1 MSNEIPQIP
10 RKESPLTTPR
20 TRVTGAILVMA
31 QELVAARFALT
42 RCMDKLDIAQLHDVF
57 EEVSEALDATA
68 VREARRIITPRNQF
82 RD

>member
-10 RKESPLTTPR
+10 RKDTPPTTPR
-20 TRVTGAILVMA
+20 TRVTGAILLMA
-31 QELVAARFALT
+31 QELVAARFALS
-42 RCMDKLDIAQLHDVF
+42 RCMDKLDVVQLHDVF
-57 EEVSEALDATA
+57 DEVSDALDEAA